1 MSFLCNIL
9 TYDGFLPILAKCLSN
24 MNLFNCLIR
33 SQALFSLFYKASLIG
48 RKNERTEA
56 TILLIRLSSYACE
69 KFSTSFGVVVID
81 FGVKEYDY
89 LRCIEPVWGLL
100 RQYCAQISRFFIYK
114 FLPSESWEWQQTST
128 KYFDQ
133 LQLTLIN

>member
-1 MSFLCNIL
+1 MCNIL
-9 TYDGFLPILAKCLSN
+9 TYDGFLPILAECLSN

-56 TILLIRLSSYACE
+56 TILLIGLPSYACG

-89 LRCIEPVWGLL
+89 LRCIEPVEDS
-100 RQYCAQISRFFIYK
+100 CASIALKYHV
-114 FLPSESWEWQQTST
+114 FLFTSSCLQKAGNGNKLQQN
-128 KYFDQ
+128 
-133 LQLTLIN
+133 TLINFN

>member
-33 SQALFSLFYKASLIG
+33 SQALFSLLYKALLIG

-56 TILLIRLSSYACE
+56 TILLIGLPSYACG

-89 LRCIEPVWGLL
+89 LRCIEPV
-100 RQYCAQISRFFIYK
+100 
-114 FLPSESWEWQQTST
+114 
-128 KYFDQ
+128 
-133 LQLTLIN
+133 